1 MLMPCNK
8 GKQQTHSNQWY
19 LQLQN
24 QENWVLHIDVYKIY
38 IIASPGYKKETRPLW
53 KTAKLFLREGELFN
67 TDHFNE
73 INWENK
79 FYGAGS
85 EGQSQE

>member
-1 MLMPCNK
+1 M
-8 GKQQTHSNQWY
+8 
-19 LQLQN
+19 QLQN
-24 QENWVLHIDVYKIY
+24 QENYVLHIEVYKIY
-38 IIASPGYKKETRPLW
+38 IIVSPGYEKETQLLW
-53 KTAKLFLREGELFN
+53 KTVKLFLGEGELFN
-67 TDHFNE
+67 TDQFNE